1 MIGTTIFLLIMSY
14 IVYLIFKIVTDKP
27 VIQLTHEYL
36 DKLSIPDLEICCNE
50 SDIQITKYVFMLHNW
65 TSTTFDNCTKFIQRS
80 RVENNIYCY
89 LFENNYTNNITNMT
103 SKFLSVGDISVQL
116 MDSNFDLLWKGKAA
130 STADLYE
137 NQIFKLQMNAFSGI
151 QNMSTLAYFTKQ
163 TIQTILPNDISAIF
177 GTTPNYHSITYLN
190 IASRYYP
197 MHPNENVSAGNF
209 HGHFNVAPGS
219 FIHDIQTEKLSHTV
233 LIALGVLG
241 GGFGLI
247 SGIYFLL
254 FGRPR
259 NNPWGL
265 MHFLMKQKIETDSNM
280 DLLNMP
286 FVSNVDSLH
295 GDQIPTERK
304 VARLENRIL
313 ALEKILEDY
322 VFNPYA
328 LRLLA
333 LSSEESLEF

>member
-89 LFENNYTNNITNMT
+89 LFENNYTSTYFFGNPDINLTGPWVRNIDFYFKIDNITNMT

-241 GGFGLI
+241 GGFGELEKKDFI
-247 SGIYFLL
+247 IKYRNRHLNILYSFLL
-254 FGRPR
+254 SNLGRVDKW
-259 NNPWGL
+259 NL
-265 MHFLMKQKIETDSNM
+265 FLAFWTTKEQ
-280 DLLNMP
+280 
-286 FVSNVDSLH
+286 SL
-295 GDQIPTERK
+295 GFNAFFNE
-304 VARLENRIL
+304 AENR
-313 ALEKILEDY
+313 
-322 VFNPYA
+322 N
-328 LRLLA
+328 
-333 LSSEESLEF
+333 

>member
-259 NNPWGL
+259 NNP
-265 MHFLMKQKIETDSNM
+265 
-280 DLLNMP
+280 
-286 FVSNVDSLH
+286 
-295 GDQIPTERK
+295 
-304 VARLENRIL
+304 
-313 ALEKILEDY
+313 
-322 VFNPYA
+322 
-328 LRLLA
+328 
-333 LSSEESLEF
+333 